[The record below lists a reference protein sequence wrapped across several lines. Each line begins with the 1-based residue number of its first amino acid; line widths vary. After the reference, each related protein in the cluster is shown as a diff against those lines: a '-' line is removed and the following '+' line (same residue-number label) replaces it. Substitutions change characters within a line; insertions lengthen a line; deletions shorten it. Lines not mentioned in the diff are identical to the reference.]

1 MTYQVV
7 WSDRALNQA
16 AGFLEDDPA
25 GLTQLL
31 DAVDLLADE
40 PRPSGSAEYGSPD
53 VRRLHVGRYR
63 ILYDI
68 DDTTVT
74 VVVIHAGRLG

>member
-7 WSDRALNQA
+7 WSERTLNQA
-16 AGFLEDDPA
+16 AGFLEDDPG
-25 GLTQLL
+25 GLTLLL

-40 PRPSGSAEYGSPD
+40 PRPDGTAEYGSPD

-63 ILYDI
+63 VLYDI
-68 DDTTVT
+68 DDSTVT